1 MEKPMKEQLTVVRV
15 NKEEYELSDGSIH
28 SFMFELDE
36 SPSLE
41 DFQKIYE
48 KSKNNLKEIM
58 SELERYD

>member
-1 MEKPMKEQLTVVRV
+1 MKEQLTVVRV

-28 SFMFELDE
+28 TFMFELDE

-58 SELERYD
+58 RELESDDR

>member
-1 MEKPMKEQLTVVRV
+1 MKEQLTVVRV

-36 SPSLE
+36 FPVLE

-48 KSKNNLKEIM
+48 KSKNDLSKM
-58 SELERYD
+58 MKELENME

>member
-1 MEKPMKEQLTVVRV
+1 MEKQMKDELSVVRV

-36 SPSLE
+36 SPVLE

-48 KSKNNLKEIM
+48 KSKNDLTKM
-58 SELERYD
+58 MKELENLE